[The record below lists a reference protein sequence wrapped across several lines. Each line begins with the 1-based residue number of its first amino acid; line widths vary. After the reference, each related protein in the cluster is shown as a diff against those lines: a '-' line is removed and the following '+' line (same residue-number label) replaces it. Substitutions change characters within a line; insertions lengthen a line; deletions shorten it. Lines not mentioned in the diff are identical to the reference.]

1 MCWRHKPPRSRVHA
15 RSPRGRRRTRR
26 DRQFPI
32 RARGPWR
39 NLRAAGGPPRAGR
52 AGNAR
57 APRHQDARAR
67 RQIRRFRDRIRQFM
81 ITQGW
86 HETGFTLDV
95 SRLVP
100 RAAFPAT
107 GARGGVCRSGTGCWT
122 LESIGI
128 ANSLRILFTSGAL
141 RSVHRRTQGPKPHTH
156 TLRQRAAHAST
167 ARRATRRGNSSH
179 RCRVHTLITVCRK
192 LIRCTMYR
200 TR

>member
-100 RAAFPAT
+100 DAFSHFPDVFSRSRE
-107 GARGGVCRSGTGCWT
+107 GGGVLD

-200 TR
+200 IR